1 MEEKI
6 KKYLLSYLVN
16 EKNIK
21 VEKAD
26 VDAELDNMASMYGMT
41 REQLLDELTKAKLLE
56 NYTNQIASSIFM
68 GRIKEFL
75 VKNN

>member
-21 VEKAD
+21 VEKA
-26 VDAELDNMASMYGMT
+26 N
-41 REQLLDELTKAKLLE
+41 KF
-56 NYTNQIASSIFM
+56 ISIVFNL
-68 GRIKEFL
+68 IKEL
-75 VKNN
+75 

>member
-1 MEEKI
+1 MEEKV

-26 VDAELDNMASMYGMT
+26 
-41 REQLLDELTKAKLLE
+41 KFI
-56 NYTNQIASSIFM
+56 QIVFNL
-68 GRIKEFL
+68 IKEL
-75 VKNN
+75 

>member
-26 VDAELDNMASMYGMT
+26 
-41 REQLLDELTKAKLLE
+41 KFI
-56 NYTNQIASSIFM
+56 QIVFDL
-68 GRIKEFL
+68 IKEL
-75 VKNN
+75 

>member
-21 VEKAD
+21 VEKA
-26 VDAELDNMASMYGMT
+26 N
-41 REQLLDELTKAKLLE
+41 KFI
-56 NYTNQIASSIFM
+56 QIVFNL
-68 GRIKEFL
+68 IKEL
-75 VKNN
+75 

>member
-21 VEKAD
+21 VEKANKFINL
-26 VDAELDNMASMYGMT
+26 VFEL
-41 REQLLDELTKAKLLE
+41 
-56 NYTNQIASSIFM
+56 
-68 GRIKEFL
+68 IKEL
-75 VKNN
+75 

>member
-21 VEKAD
+21 VEKA
-26 VDAELDNMASMYGMT
+26 N
-41 REQLLDELTKAKLLE
+41 KFI
-56 NYTNQIASSIFM
+56 QIVFDL
-68 GRIKEFL
+68 IKEL
-75 VKNN
+75 